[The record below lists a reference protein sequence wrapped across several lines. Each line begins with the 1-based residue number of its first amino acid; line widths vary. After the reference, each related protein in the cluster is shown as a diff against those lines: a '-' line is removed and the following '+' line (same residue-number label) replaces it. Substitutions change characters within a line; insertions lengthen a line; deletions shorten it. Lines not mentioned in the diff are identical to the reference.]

1 MPPVFLHI
9 CRRHLPVW
17 LCLLCACLTSHLPPS
32 LAVPARCLCRYARAD
47 ELKIKELTLQLEK
60 VTNAMT
66 ERRAEVE
73 MEVRHPLA

>member
-1 MPPVFLHI
+1 MRIYL
-9 CRRHLPVW
+9 RHSRVW
-17 LCLLCACLTSHLPPS
+17 LPPLCACLNPPS
-32 LAVPARCLCRYARAD
+32 VPALCPRRYARAD

-73 MEVRHPLA
+73 MEVRHPLLYNSHH

>member
-1 MPPVFLHI
+1 VAVPA
-9 CRRHLPVW
+9 
-17 LCLLCACLTSHLPPS
+17 LCLL
-32 LAVPARCLCRYARAD
+32 RYARAD

-73 MEVRHPLA
+73 MEVRHTLHSINIYNNIYVYIVPLIQFHSMST